1 MKPLF
6 RTIIGTSSANE
17 NPPSAPSK
25 VDILRFHH
33 PENSLFMP
41 RCNIPPRVF
50 FLLMMLVSAS
60 SAHAQMHVD
69 GYTHQ
74 EIAGWDVYVS
84 ADANANASTATSQAL
99 TLLESKLTEILTF
112 SFSTE
117 VRDALLAVPIFVDRN
132 VTSGAAVYHPSA
144 NWLQQNG
151 YPVEKAQA
159 VEISNVR
166 NFVDWTN
173 QNQPMMV
180 LHELAH
186 ALHDRLLSF
195 NNVQILDAYT
205 EAMTRNLYVN
215 VLYNPGIGA
224 PFIASIAYASTNFIE
239 YFAEISEAY
248 FGENDY
254 FPFVRSDLE
263 SYDALGFEA
272 VEELWQVS
280 NATAIEST
288 PDIAMP
294 APYPNPATGMVT
306 VSGKVAVYDV
316 MGRQVSEG
324 TDRLDLSN
332 LSAGLYFVKGETTI
346 WPILKQ

>member
-1 MKPLF
+1 
-6 RTIIGTSSANE
+6 
-17 NPPSAPSK
+17 
-25 VDILRFHH
+25 
-33 PENSLFMP
+33 MP
-41 RCNIPPRVF
+41 RCNIPSHVF
-50 FLLMMLVSAS
+50 FLLTMLVSAS
-60 SAHAQMHVD
+60 PAHAQMQVD

-117 VRDALLAVPIFVDRN
+117 VREALLAVPIFVDRN
-132 VTSGAAVYHPSA
+132 VTSGAAVYHPSV

-159 VEISNVR
+159 VEISNVQ

-186 ALHDRLLSF
+186 ALHDRVLGF
-195 NNVQILDAYT
+195 QNAQILNAYNQ
-205 EAMTRNLYVN
+205 AMAQNLYVN
-215 VLYNPGIGA
+215 VLYTNGTGP
-224 PFIASIAYASTNFIE
+224 PFVVSSAYATNNQIE

-254 FPFVRSDLE
+254 YPFVRSELE
-263 SYDALGFEA
+263 SHDALGFEA

-280 NATAIEST
+280 SATAIESA
-288 PDIAMP
+288 PDIALP

-306 VSGKVAVYDV
+306 VSGEVAVFDV
-316 MGRQVSEG
+316 MGRRVLEG